1 MLSSIT
7 ENKNEKKNRN
17 GNQLSSISSQISIS
31 TPQFFN
37 SQSQSQTQRRTYR
50 RGPVCGVQNCPSTL
64 YFSLNGHRTC
74 QYGHVMSNDFEFDDD
89 AVPASASGG
98 SGPAAMGTIRRL
110 KLGLDSRGN
119 FTSNEAVKRGYAKVM
134 ANRKKE
140 REILYGEEGK
150 ELYCNICQSL
160 LEWQVCK
167 MSEILELDELEAK
180 IYENIVFEIWSK
192 YLEAMMNFDEI
203 DIEKESMANKDAQ
216 LNLLK
221 LDLLSLLCI
230 HYLALTM
237 VMKLDIFT
245 VDLVRMIESFELPH
259 LNCLKL
265 FPFDNQLRKLPS
277 YFIKRISGK
286 QIFPDNNVLAFYRRL
301 TFMTYAI
308 RFKENF
314 EEGVNLRFDV
324 EFPWRQFIK
333 KNLAYLHLDNDDRL
347 ENLIISF
354 V

>member
-1 MLSSIT
+1 MKIKRNSSGFQPSIKKQ
-7 ENKNEKKNRN
+7 KNSTNSSRLKTKKKNRN
-17 GNQLSSISSQISIS
+17 GNQLSSISSQTSIS

-37 SQSQSQTQRRTYR
+37 SQSQSQSQTQRRTYR

-140 REILYGEEGK
+140 KEILYGEEGK

-167 MSEILELDELEAK
+167 MSEILEMDELEAK
-180 IYENIVFEIWSK
+180 IYGNIVFEIWSK

-203 DIEKESMANKDAQ
+203 ATEKKVWQTKMQN
-216 LNLLK
+216 
-221 LDLLSLLCI
+221 
-230 HYLALTM
+230 
-237 VMKLDIFT
+237 
-245 VDLVRMIESFELPH
+245 
-259 LNCLKL
+259 
-265 FPFDNQLRKLPS
+265 
-277 YFIKRISGK
+277 
-286 QIFPDNNVLAFYRRL
+286 
-301 TFMTYAI
+301 
-308 RFKENF
+308 
-314 EEGVNLRFDV
+314 
-324 EFPWRQFIK
+324 
-333 KNLAYLHLDNDDRL
+333 
-347 ENLIISF
+347 
-354 V
+354 